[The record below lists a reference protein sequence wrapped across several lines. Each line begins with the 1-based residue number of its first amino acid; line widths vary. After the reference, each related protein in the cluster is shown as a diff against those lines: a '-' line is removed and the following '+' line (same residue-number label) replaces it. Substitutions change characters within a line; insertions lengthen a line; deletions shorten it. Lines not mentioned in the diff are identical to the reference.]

1 MEAQAMSSTEDT
13 KSLSDKANKPIT
25 GPTGPKPVGY

>member
-1 MEAQAMSSTEDT
+1 MSSTEDT

-25 GPTGPKPVGY
+25 GRTGPNPAGY